1 MDRDGVGRK
10 VTKKRLFTNIYETSK
25 TSVGL
30 PVGPVSDA
38 VGMFHLVL
46 GKGRGLIAPRNQ
58 IEARAVEFRLQVR
71 RLPHGRKVN
80 AQGQNERH
88 SGSEIC
94 ELRPEDRPKRSER
107 FCAGQWPAAQA

>member
-1 MDRDGVGRK
+1 MDRDVVAAK
-10 VTKKRLFTNIYETSK
+10 LQKSVCLQISTRLP

-58 IEARAVEFRLQVR
+58 IEARAVEFRLQV
-71 RLPHGRKVN
+71 
-80 AQGQNERH
+80 AQ
-88 SGSEIC
+88 IA
-94 ELRPEDRPKRSER
+94 P
-107 FCAGQWPAAQA
+107 WPQS

>member
-10 VTKKRLFTNIYETSK
+10 VAKKRLFTNIYEIAK

-46 GKGRGLIAPRNQ
+46 GEGRELIALRNQ
-58 IEARAVEFRLQVR
+58 IEARAVEFRLQV
-71 RLPHGRKVN
+71 
-80 AQGQNERH
+80 AQ
-88 SGSEIC
+88 IA
-94 ELRPEDRPKRSER
+94 P
-107 FCAGQWPAAQA
+107 WPQS

>member
-10 VTKKRLFTNIYETSK
+10 VAKELLLTDIYEIAK

-58 IEARAVEFRLQVR
+58 IEARAVEFRLQV
-71 RLPHGRKVN
+71 
-80 AQGQNERH
+80 AQ
-88 SGSEIC
+88 IA
-94 ELRPEDRPKRSER
+94 P
-107 FCAGQWPAAQA
+107 WPQS

>member
-10 VTKKRLFTNIYETSK
+10 VTKERLLTDIYEIAK

-46 GKGRGLIAPRNQ
+46 GGGRGLMPW
-58 IEARAVEFRLQVR
+58 
-71 RLPHGRKVN
+71 PS
-80 AQGQNERH
+80 
-88 SGSEIC
+88 SGVIGDVC
-94 ELRPEDRPKRSER
+94 K
-107 FCAGQWPAAQA
+107 A

>member
-10 VTKKRLFTNIYETSK
+10 VAKERLLTDIYETSK

-46 GKGRGLIAPRNQ
+46 DEGRELIALRNQ
-58 IEARAVEFRLQVR
+58 IEAHAVEL
-71 RLPHGRKVN
+71 LKDL
-80 AQGQNERH
+80 A
-88 SGSEIC
+88 
-94 ELRPEDRPKRSER
+94 D
-107 FCAGQWPAAQA
+107 

>member
-46 GKGRGLIAPRNQ
+46 GEGRKLIALRNQ
-58 IEARAVEFRLQVR
+58 IEARAVEFRLQV
-71 RLPHGRKVN
+71 
-80 AQGQNERH
+80 AQ
-88 SGSEIC
+88 IA
-94 ELRPEDRPKRSER
+94 P
-107 FCAGQWPAAQA
+107 WPQS